1 MTQPLEDCAWVREA
15 GPLWKQATAARFLDA
30 LADGSLPAEKF
41 NRWLAQDHHFAHA
54 LTSFQAIVLAKT
66 PREFRKLLLKGL
78 VALDGETEWF
88 ESVAAARGVNLGG
101 PQHPICRHYCDF
113 LLRVAYIESYPILF
127 VVLFGVEASYL
138 AAWSRLRP
146 EGPYQEFI
154 RRWSSSEFAEYVSS
168 LRALAEQHPR
178 DSSQTYFEEVLNHER
193 DFWTM
198 AWEG

>member
-1 MTQPLEDCAWVREA
+1 MQPLESSPLIREA
-15 GPLWKQATAARFLDA
+15 GPLWKQTTTARFLDA
-30 LADGSLPAEKF
+30 LADGSLPAEALH
-41 NRWLAQDHHFAHA
+41 RWLAQDYHFADA
-54 LTSFQAIVLAKT
+54 LSSFQAIVLAKT
-66 PREFRKLLLKGL
+66 PREFRKPLLRGL
-78 VALDGETEWF
+78 VALDAEMDWF
-88 ESVAAARGVNLGG
+88 ESLAAARGVSLNA

-127 VVLFGVEASYL
+127 VALFGVEASYL

-154 RRWSSSEFAEYVSS
+154 RRWSSPEFADYVDS
-168 LRALAEQHPR
+168 LRTLAEQHPHE
-178 DSSQTYFEEVLNHER
+178 SNQAYFEEVLNHER